1 MGRPEVR
8 GAVRPGLEYCR
19 MTRTNMHGSS
29 VMPSPKTSYSRAP
42 GWMRPPF
49 LLAVAVLTLVVAAP
63 PALHAQDALDRL
75 EAEIVR
81 LSAAAEG
88 VVGIAAHH
96 IESGTSVVTH
106 AGEAFPMAST
116 YKVPIAIQLLT
127 LVDRGELRLDS
138 MVTLGAEDL
147 HPGSG
152 TLSSDLF
159 NDPGVALSVRNLMEL
174 MLLISDNSATDL
186 CLKLAGG
193 ADKVNARMS
202 ELGVSGVRVDRP
214 TSLLIGD
221 WLGMEG
227 LPESGDIAPEDFRRR
242 QALVSD
248 QARARAGRAFD
259 RDPQDTSTPDGM
271 ADLLLKAWKGEALSE
286 ESTALFWDVMKRVQ
300 TGVGRIKGRLP
311 AGTTV
316 YHKTGTI
323 GRTTNDVGVIELPH
337 GAGHVILVAY
347 VKESEVP
354 IPARETVIAEVSRTV
369 HDYFVFMR

>member
-1 MGRPEVR
+1 
-8 GAVRPGLEYCR
+8 
-19 MTRTNMHGSS
+19 MTTNRMHGSS
-29 VMPSPKTSYSRAP
+29 VSSSPNTSSDRATSWL
-42 GWMRPPF
+42 GRAF
-49 LLAVAVLTLVVAAP
+49 LSAAVALTLAAVAP
-63 PALHAQDALDRL
+63 RGLNAQEGLDRL
-75 EAEIVR
+75 EAEIER
-81 LSAAAEG
+81 LSEAAQG

-96 IESGTSVVTH
+96 IESGRSVVTH
-106 AGEAFPMAST
+106 GGAAFPMAST

-138 MVTLGAEDL
+138 MVTLEAEDL

-193 ADKVNARMS
+193 AEAVNARMA

-227 LPESGDIAPEDFRRR
+227 LPESGDIAPEEFRRR
-242 QALVSD
+242 QALVSE

-271 ADLLLKAWKGEALSE
+271 ADLLLKAWKGDALSE
-286 ESTALFWDVMKRVQ
+286 ENTKLFWDVMRRVQ

-337 GAGHVILVAY
+337 DAGHVILVAY

-354 IPARETVIAEVSRTV
+354 IPARETVIAEVSRAV